1 MHKIR
6 VAISPD
12 VVSAEGRPIFDP
24 QVLGLLDHPRIE
36 WSYLGEPVRE
46 VTPDFA
52 ARHDVLCAML
62 ESVGPKGLGR
72 ADQRLRLVARFG
84 VGYDLIDVPACTAH
98 GVLLTLAPDGVRRP
112 VATNVITFVLCLAQK
127 LFLKDRLTREGR
139 WAEKTS
145 HMGMGLTGR
154 TLGLVGVG
162 NIGAEVFRLARPFEM
177 KHIAYDPAVRPG
189 QLQGLDVEMV
199 GSLDELMRRSD
210 FVSINCPLNERTRGL
225 IGAREIALMKPTA
238 FLINT
243 ARGPIVQERALY
255 EALAARRIGGAGL
268 DVFEVEPTPRDNPI
282 LALDN
287 VIVTPHG
294 LCFTDECFTG
304 IARNTFEAVRA
315 LADGAVPRYVVN
327 EDALRHPALSSLR
340 AVTA

>member
-1 MHKIR
+1 MNKIR

-12 VVSAEGRPIFDP
+12 VVSADGQPIYDP
-24 QVLGLLDHPRIE
+24 KVLELLDHPRIE
-36 WSYLGEPVRE
+36 WSYLSEPVHE
-46 VTPDFA
+46 VTPAFA
-52 ARHDVLCAML
+52 AHYDALCAML
-62 ESVGPKGLGR
+62 EHVGPAGLGGV
-72 ADQRLRLVARFG
+72 DQRLRLVARFG
-84 VGYDLIDVPACTAH
+84 VGYDTIDVPGCTAY
-98 GVLLTLAPDGVRRP
+98 GVMVTLAPDGVRRP

-162 NIGAEVFRLARPFEM
+162 NIGAEVFRLAQPFEM

-189 QLQGLDVEMV
+189 QLDGLGVEMV
-199 GSLDELMRRSD
+199 DSLDEVMRRSD
-210 FVSINCPLNERTRGL
+210 FVSINCPLNAHTRGL
-225 IGAREIALMKPTA
+225 IGARAIALMKPTA

-255 EALAARRIGGAGL
+255 EALAAGRIGGAGL
-268 DVFEVEPTPRDNPI
+268 DVFEVEPTPKDNPL

-315 LADGAVPRYVVN
+315 LADGHAPRYIVN
-327 EDALRHPALSSLR
+327 REALQHPALASLS
-340 AVTA
+340 AA

>member
-1 MHKIR
+1 MDKIR

-12 VVSAEGRPIFDP
+12 VVSADGQPIYDP
-24 QVLGLLDHPRIE
+24 QVLSLLDHPRIE
-36 WSYLGEPVRE
+36 WSYLSEPVRE
-46 VTPDFA
+46 VTPAFA
-52 ARHDVLCAML
+52 AHYDALCAML
-62 ESVGPKGLGR
+62 ERVGPAGLGG

-84 VGYDLIDVPACTAH
+84 VGYDTIDVPACTTH
-98 GVLLTLAPDGVRRP
+98 GVMLTLAPDGVRRP

-162 NIGAEVFRLARPFEM
+162 NIGAEVFRLAQPFEM

-189 QLQGLDVEMV
+189 QLDGLGVEMV
-199 GSLDELMRRSD
+199 DSLDEVMRRSD
-210 FVSINCPLNERTRGL
+210 FVSINCPLNAHTRGL

-243 ARGPIVQERALY
+243 ARGPIIQERALY
-255 EALAARRIGGAGL
+255 EALAAGRIGGAGL
-268 DVFEVEPTPRDNPI
+268 DVFEVEPTPKDNPL

-315 LADGAVPRYVVN
+315 LADGRAPRYIVN
-327 EDALRHPALSSLR
+327 PEALQHPALAGL
-340 AVTA
+340 TA

>member
-1 MHKIR
+1 MAKR
-6 VAISPD
+6 NDRPD
-12 VVSAEGRPIFDP
+12 GIAFLLRNYPQLSDAQIGKLMGTTKETIDKVRSRTHWNSANIKPRDP
-24 QVLGLLDHPRIE
+24 VILGLCSQSDLHHA
-36 WSYLGEPVRE
+36 VM
-46 VTPDFA
+46 A
-52 ARHDVLCAML
+52 A
-62 ESVGPKGLGR
+62 
-72 ADQRLRLVARFG
+72 
-84 VGYDLIDVPACTAH
+84 
-98 GVLLTLAPDGVRRP
+98 
-112 VATNVITFVLCLAQK
+112 N
-127 LFLKDRLTREGR
+127 DRLTREGR

-145 HMGMGLTGR
+145 HMAMGLTGR

-162 NIGAEVFRLARPFEM
+162 NIGAEVFRLAQPFEM

-189 QLQGLDVEMV
+189 QLDGLGVEMV
-199 GSLDELMRRSD
+199 DSLDEVMRRSD
-210 FVSINCPLNERTRGL
+210 FVSINCPLNAHTRGL

-268 DVFEVEPTPRDNPI
+268 DVFEVEPTPKDNPL

-315 LADGAVPRYVVN
+315 LADGRAPRYIVN
-327 EDALRHPALSSLR
+327 PEALQHPALAGL
-340 AVTA
+340 AA

>member
-1 MHKIR
+1 MDKIR

-12 VVSAEGRPIFDP
+12 VLSAEGRPIYDSR
-24 QVLGLLDHPRIE
+24 VLELLDHPRID
-36 WSYLGEPVRE
+36 WSYLREPVRE
-46 VTPDFA
+46 VTPEFA
-52 ARHDVLCAML
+52 SRFEVLCAMV
-62 ESVGPKGLGR
+62 ERVGAAGLGR
-72 ADQRLRLVARFG
+72 PDQRLRLVARFG
-84 VGYDLIDVPACTAH
+84 VGYDTIDVPACTAQ
-98 GVLLTLAPDGVRRP
+98 GVMLTLAPDGVRRP

-162 NIGAEVFRLARPFEM
+162 NIGAEVFRLAQPFEM
-177 KHIAYDPAVRPG
+177 KHLAYDPAVRPD
-189 QLQGLDVEMV
+189 QLKGLNVEMV
-199 GSLDELMRRSD
+199 DSLDEVMRRSD

-255 EALAARRIGGAGL
+255 EALAAHRIGGAGL
-268 DVFEVEPTPRDNPI
+268 DVFEVEPTPKDNPI

-315 LADGAVPRYVVN
+315 LADGAAPRYMVN
-327 EDALRHPALSSLR
+327 PEVLKHPALAALR
-340 AVTA
+340 G